1 MAKTTTTQPDLMSIY
16 ERASAVATAPG
27 FSCALGGWS
36 AKAVQ
41 IDVSGYSQIYVEDAP
56 HDPKNLMFV
65 LVTNNPASKKFTVSE
80 ITEAQFDQFVA
91 IEYDPR
97 AFRGEGVAICR
108 ALNLAEAIAPNVLR
122 HQSGK
127 KEKAGGYRFA

>member
-1 MAKTTTTQPDLMSIY
+1 MAKSITTQPDLMSIY
-16 ERASAVATAPG
+16 EKASAVATAPG

-41 IDVSGYSQIYVEDAP
+41 VDVTGHAQIYVEDAP
-56 HDPKNLMFV
+56 HDPANLMF
-65 LVTNNPASKKFTVSE
+65 LMVTNNPASKKFTVSE
-80 ITEAQFDQFVA
+80 ITEAQFDQFAA

-97 AFRGEGVAICR
+97 AFRGEGVAIRR
-108 ALNLAEAIAPNVLR
+108 ALNLAEVIAPNVLR
-122 HQSGK
+122 HQNGK